1 MPDRSSASEGPPS
14 APPAGGAS
22 GSAPRAVRGARGRWG
37 RIGLVA
43 WLALLLWLRAGDP
56 FGDRGMRN
64 VFTGLWLVLTGL
76 VLLYAFLTR
85 RTLAR
90 ALRLGVAGGLG
101 VLAALFLTLV
111 RVTGVSGEML
121 PRFAWRWSES
131 PAAAPERRAAIELA
145 PPGPAD
151 FPGFLGARRD
161 NAVPGARLARDWS
174 AAPPRLRWRAPI
186 GAGWSAFAV
195 AGGWAFTLEQDAGGQ
210 RVSARALAD
219 GEVGWSVGLDRPF
232 EHVLGGDG
240 PRATPAVVLGE
251 GDGRV
256 VALSARGRLACL
268 AARDGELLW
277 AHELGTEH
285 GLAEAEERERAQ
297 YGRASSPLVAGE
309 LVIVPAGGEAGLVAY
324 ELESGALRWRG
335 PPRGYSY
342 ASPTLAT
349 LGGVAQVLA
358 VNEATLSGHALADGR
373 LLWEHPWPGNS
384 SGDAN
389 VSQAWPLADERV
401 LVSKGY
407 GGGALMLA
415 LEPGAD
421 GALVARELWHAPRTL
436 RTKFTNVV
444 VHAGHAYGLDDGM
457 LTCVDLASGARRW
470 KEGRYGHGQI
480 LLAGELLLLCSEE
493 GEVVLLE
500 PDPARPNAVLGRFQ
514 ALEGKCWAHLAL
526 AGNLLLLRNAEQ
538 CAAWELPRAP

>member
-1 MPDRSSASEGPPS
+1 MLG
-14 APPAGGAS
+14 
-22 GSAPRAVRGARGRWG
+22 
-37 RIGLVA
+37 A
-43 WLALLLWLRAGDP
+43 WLLVPLWLRAGDP
-56 FGDRGMRN
+56 FGDRGMSN
-64 VFTGLWLVLTGL
+64 VFTGLWLVLSGL
-76 VLLYAFLTR
+76 ALLVWFLR
-85 RTLAR
+85 RRSLAR
-90 ALRLGVAGGLG
+90 GLRLGVAGGVGLLLAL
-101 VLAALFLTLV
+101 VLQLV

-121 PRFAWRWSES
+121 PRFAWRWSEP
-131 PAAAPERRAAIELA
+131 PAAAPERRATIALA
-145 PPGPAD
+145 PPGPDD
-151 FPGFLGARRD
+151 FPGFLGPRRD
-161 NAVPGARLARDWS
+161 NAVPAARLARDWS
-174 AAPPRLRWRAPI
+174 ATPPRLRWRAPI

-195 AGGWAFTLEQDAGGQ
+195 AGGWAFTLEQDAAGQ
-210 RVSARALAD
+210 HVSVRALAD
-219 GEVGWSVGLDRPF
+219 GSVGWSVMLDQPF

-240 PRATPAVVLGE
+240 PRSTPAVVLGAGE
-251 GDGRV
+251 GRV

-268 AARDGELLW
+268 AAQDGELLW
-277 AHELGTEH
+277 DHELGAEH
-285 GLAEAEERERAQ
+285 GLAEAEELERAQ

-324 ELESGALRWRG
+324 ELASGALRWRS
-335 PPRGYSY
+335 PARGYSY
-342 ASPTLAT
+342 ASPALAT

-373 LLWEHPWPGNS
+373 LLWEHPWPGSS

-389 VSQAWPLADERV
+389 VSQAWPLAPERV
-401 LVSKGY
+401 FVSKGY

-415 LEPGAD
+415 LEAGAA
-421 GALVARELWHAPRTL
+421 GELVARELWHAPRTL

-457 LTCVDLASGARRW
+457 LACLDLASGERRW
-470 KEGRYGHGQI
+470 KEGRYGHGQV
-480 LLAGELLLLCSEE
+480 LLAGGLLLLCSEE

-538 CAAWELPRAP
+538 CAAWELPREL

>member
-14 APPAGGAS
+14 TPHSGGAS
-22 GSAPRAVRGARGRWG
+22 GSAPRAVRGARARWG
-37 RIGLVA
+37 RIGLAA

-76 VLLYAFLTR
+76 VVLCAFLRR

-101 VLAALFLTLV
+101 VLVALFLLLV

-121 PRFAWRWSES
+121 PRFAWRWSEP
-131 PAAAPERRAAIELA
+131 PAPQPEVRAALALA
-145 PPGPAD
+145 PPGPDD
-151 FPGFLGARRD
+151 FPAFLGARRD
-161 NAVPGARLARDWS
+161 NAVPVELARDW
-174 AAPPRLRWRAPI
+174 AAEPPRLRWRAPI

-210 RVSARALAD
+210 RVSARSLAD
-219 GEVGWSVGLDRPF
+219 GEVGWSVALDRPF
-232 EHVLGGDG
+232 EHVLGGAG
-240 PRATPAVVLGE
+240 PRATPAVVLDG

-256 VALSARGRLACL
+256 LALSARGRLACL
-268 AARDGELLW
+268 AARDGRLLW
-277 AHELGTEH
+277 AHELGAEH
-285 GLAEAEERERAQ
+285 GLSAEAEQEGAQ
-297 YGRASSPLVAGE
+297 YGRSSSPLVAGG

-324 ELESGALRWRG
+324 ELASGTLRWRS
-335 PPRGYSY
+335 PPRNYSY
-342 ASPTLAT
+342 ASPALAT
-349 LGGVAQVLA
+349 LGGVEQVLA
-358 VNEATLSGHALADGR
+358 VNEASLSGHALSDGR
-373 LLWEHPWPGNS
+373 LLWEHPWPGRS
-384 SGDAN
+384 SGDAS
-389 VSQAWPLADERV
+389 VSQAVPLPPAQV
-401 LVSKGY
+401 FVSKGY
-407 GGGALMLA
+407 GGGALLLA
-415 LEPGAD
+415 LEPAAQGFAP
-421 GALVARELWHAPRTL
+421 RPLWQAPRTL

-444 VHAGHAYGLDDGM
+444 VHAGHVYGLDDGM
-457 LTCVDLASGARRW
+457 LSCVELATGERRW

-480 LLAGELLLLCSEE
+480 LGAGQFLLLCSEE

-538 CAAWELPRAP
+538 CAAWELPRTP